1 MSKLFIGVRSLG
13 ILSKVPLPALTGF
26 VGPVFTPTGQ
36 TYIVPVSGRIGRT
49 GIKGQYLPSSC
60 TINWKVVGISDGV
73 ADTNL
78 RRMIALLD
86 APESIFLGDRY
97 LRVLTL
103 QKSDAY
109 VPGFGGLSWSGS
121 HVYDL
126 YTPFYYDSTDVP
138 WRTP

>member
-1 MSKLFIGVRSLG
+1 MSKLYIGVRSNG
-13 ILSKVPLPALTGF
+13 ILSKVPLPPLTGF
-26 VGPVFTPTGQ
+26 IGPVLTPTGQ
-36 TYIVPVSGRIGRT
+36 TFIVPVSGRISRT
-49 GIKGQYLPSSC
+49 GIRGQNLPSSC
-60 TINWKVVGISDGV
+60 TINWKVVGLSDTV
-73 ADTNL
+73 ADSNL
-78 RRMIALLD
+78 SRIVALLD
-86 APESIFLGDRY
+86 SPESIFLGNRY

-126 YTPFYYDSTDVP
+126 YTPFYYDSSNVA